1 MPIVAVLGS
10 QWGDEGKGRVVD
22 YLAKRVDI
30 IARFQGG
37 DNAGHT
43 VVVGNQTFKLH
54 LLPSGVVTGKLSVI
68 GNGVVVNPFTLV
80 EEMDALE
87 ARGIKPNIVVS
98 DRAHII
104 LPYHRILDG
113 LQERIKGKFAA
124 GTTRKGIGPTYA
136 DKMARIGIRI
146 GDLKDLTGLK
156 EKIELI
162 YKYKQ
167 PLFEKYNIECPKP
180 EKVLE
185 DLRKVRER
193 LLPLITDTTVLLHE
207 ALAEG
212 KWILAEGAQGA
223 HLDID
228 HGVYPYTTSSNA
240 TIGGVCT
247 GLGVPASEI
256 RYVIGVVKAY
266 ISRVGAGPVP
276 TELTNE
282 IGDYLRERGR
292 EYGTTTGRPRRCGW
306 LDLVLVKHSHRLNGF
321 THIVLTKIDVLS
333 GLKEIKV
340 AVKYKHSEL
349 GEIDYVPASMK
360 DFAGCEPVYET
371 LPGWDDISPEE
382 WANICKQGV
391 DRIPENTM
399 KYIKFIE
406 GYLNVPVMMA
416 SFGPEREQGILLQ
429 DIELN

>member
-30 IARFQGG
+30 VARFQGG

-43 VVVGNQTFKLH
+43 VVVGDQTFKLH

-87 ARGIKPNIVVS
+87 SRGIKPNIVVS
-98 DRAHII
+98 DRAHMI
-104 LPYHRILDG
+104 LPYHRLFDG

-167 PLFEKYNIECPKP
+167 PLFDKYNIECPKP

-256 RYVIGVVKAY
+256 KYVIGVVKAY

-360 DFAGCEPVYET
+360 DFAECEPVYET
-371 LPGWDDISPEE
+371 LPGWGDISAEE

-391 DRIPENTM
+391 DKIPENTM

-406 GYLNVPVMMA
+406 DHLNVPVMMA
-416 SFGPEREQGILLQ
+416 SFGPEREQGILLR

>member
-30 IARFQGG
+30 VARFQGG

-43 VVVGNQTFKLH
+43 VVVGDQTFKLH

-87 ARGIKPNIVVS
+87 SRGIKPNIVVS
-98 DRAHII
+98 DRAHMI
-104 LPYHRILDG
+104 LPYHRLLDG

-167 PLFEKYNIECPKP
+167 PLFDKYNIECPKP

-256 RYVIGVVKAY
+256 KYVIGVVKAY

-340 AVKYKHSEL
+340 AVKYKHSKL

-360 DFAGCEPVYET
+360 DFAECEPVYES
-371 LPGWDDISPEE
+371 LPGWGDISAEE

-391 DRIPENTM
+391 DKIPENTM

-406 GYLNVPVMMA
+406 EYLNVPVMMA

>member
-30 IARFQGG
+30 VARFQGG

-68 GNGVVVNPFTLV
+68 GNGVVVNPFTLIK
-80 EEMDALE
+80 EMDELS
-87 ARGIKPNIVVS
+87 ARGVKLNIVVS
-98 DRAHII
+98 DRAHLI
-104 LPYHRILDG
+104 LPYHKLLDG

-124 GTTRKGIGPTYA
+124 GTTKRGIGPTYA
-136 DKMARIGIRI
+136 DKMARIGIRM
-146 GDLKDLTGLK
+146 GDLKDFSELRD
-156 EKIELI
+156 KIELLF
-162 YKYKQ
+162 KYKQ
-167 PLFEKYNIECPKP
+167 PIFERYNIEYPKP
-180 EKVLE
+180 EHVINELE
-185 DLRKVRER
+185 KIRNR
-193 LLPLITDTTVLLHE
+193 LLPMIKDTSILLHD

-212 KWILAEGAQGA
+212 KWVLAEGAQGA

-228 HGVYPYTTSSNA
+228 HGIYPYTTSSNA

-256 RYVIGVVKAY
+256 KYVIGVVKAY
-266 ISRVGAGPVP
+266 TTRVGAGPVP
-276 TELTNE
+276 TELTDK
-282 IGDYLRERGR
+282 IGEYLRDRGH

-306 LDLVLVKHSHRLNGF
+306 LDLVLVKHAHRLNGF

-333 GLKEIKV
+333 GLKEIKI
-340 AVKYKHSEL
+340 AVKYHHNEL
-349 GEIDYVPASMK
+349 GDIDYVPASMK
-360 DFAGCEPVYET
+360 DFANCTPVYEV
-371 LPGWDDISPEE
+371 LPGWEDISAAE

-391 DRIPENTM
+391 DKIPSPAR
-399 KYIKFIE
+399 KFVKFVE
-406 GYLNVPVMMA
+406 DYLGVPVMMA
-416 SFGPEREQGILLQ
+416 SFGPEREQGVLLQ
-429 DIELN
+429 DIELS